1 MALKSFEYW
10 KRQEVQEAFGLQRVF
25 DLPLMADFMKMDDID
40 ISASEKKELEA
51 LRSEIDRY
59 GTDWNEA
66 ALKFLFL
73 GPLVRLVNFHIG
85 VYNPFLEYSLTV
97 QLGDDS
103 ASGKVDFMV
112 ARGEQIPSAPYFCL
126 QEHKPEEGTSNDP
139 YGQLLIA
146 MVAAQQANQKI
157 DFNIPVYGMYNL
169 GNIFYFVILEGKSF
183 MRSEPLAASTNE
195 IFSIFKL
202 MRKSKRIVQAK
213 GIVTIQNRE

>member
-1 MALKSFEYW
+1 MALKSFKYW

-25 DLPLMADFMKMDDID
+25 DLPLMAEFKNVDDIE
-40 ISASEKKELEA
+40 ITQAEEKELEA
-51 LRSEIDRY
+51 LRSEIERF

-73 GPLVRLVNFHIG
+73 GPLIRLVNFHIG
-85 VYNPFLEYSLTV
+85 IYNPFLEHGLTAQV
-97 QLGDDS
+97 GENT

-146 MVAAQQANQKI
+146 MVAAQQANEKI
-157 DFNIPVYGMYNL
+157 GLNIPVYGMYNL
-169 GNIFYFVILEGKSF
+169 GNIFYFVILEGKKY
-183 MRSEPLAASTNE
+183 MRSKALDISTNE
-195 IFSIFKL
+195 IVITFKM
-202 MRKSKRIVQAK
+202 MRKSK
-213 GIVTIQNRE
+213 TIIEHIKPD